1 MYIGTPIGLL
11 EYYSDAAPAA
21 ESYND
26 IYAYPNPVR
35 PDYTGDIIITGLMEN
50 SLVKIADAG
59 GKVIRSIQSTGG
71 MASWDGCYQGGGRVK
86 TGVYYVLASNNED
99 GSSNGVVTKI
109 LFIK

>member
-1 MYIGTPIGLL
+1 MV

-21 ESYND
+21 ESYSE

-35 PDYTGDIIITGLMEN
+35 PDYTGDIIITGLMDN

-59 GKVIRSIQSTGG
+59 GRVIRSIQSTGG
-71 MASWDGCYQGGGRVK
+71 MGSWDGCYQSGERVK
-86 TGVYYVLASNNED
+86 TGVYYVLASSNED
-99 GSSNGVVTKI
+99 ESSQGVVTKI